1 MGAFGRF
8 WIRPGRRHFRRL
20 SQSYYRPGAFAFGA
34 STRQMSRLLFNPVQK
49 SSKRVGYLRAT
60 VEDSNFCKALPFHDF
75 RNRVARESLRRAFGK
90 GSSFLFCVF
99 AVQTSSQKTPR
110 GSPPGVFAYPPFTQ
124 RFASDRVAF
133 RDSPFRERPTGVRK
147 EPSRSLPN
155 PGISYQNS
163 LSLWLTGFSKLT
175 TRSLSDPGRTPN

>member
-1 MGAFGRF
+1 MSSLPSRHSNCHQAVTAAVDATATIWVARTQCDVA
-8 WIRPGRRHFRRL
+8 PAANQHQESSRRVR
-20 SQSYYRPGAFAFGA
+20 
-34 STRQMSRLLFNPVQK
+34 
-49 SSKRVGYLRAT
+49 YLRAT
-60 VEDSNFCKALPFHDF
+60 VKDSNFCKALLFHDF
-75 RNRVARESLRRAFGK
+75 RNRVARESLRRGFGT

-147 EPSRSLPN
+147 EPSRSLPH
-155 PGISYQNS
+155 PRRVKKHRRHKSP
-163 LSLWLTGFSKLT
+163 LTIGS
-175 TRSLSDPGRTPN
+175 